1 MILGIDISS
10 SITGYTILDGEGK
23 IIVSNCI
30 RLEKYKDFFEKAK
43 KCKEVFEEIKNKYQI
58 KKIFIEEP
66 LLSFKMGFS
75 SASTISTLS
84 RFNGVLSWI
93 CFETFKIFFTAHF
106 VSIIRKNFQLI
117 LKKING
123 SVGFATL
130 QVKLS
135 LIL

>member
-93 CFETFKIFFTAHF
+93 CFETFKMEPEYF
-106 VSIIRKNFQLI
+106 SLPSLPI
-117 LKKING
+117 L
-123 SVGFATL
+123 
-130 QVKLS
+130 
-135 LIL
+135 